1 MGQFEGTQTSQSLH
15 SAPSQYQ
22 HLMKLTVKG
31 LHNVIVYID
40 DLSVHNSDLIIH
52 QASLQS
58 LFDHLQKANLKIK
71 FNKMSLWLYQH
82 YLSWFL
88 FNTCRHFTYIQN
100 FALISSPLNV
110 LTPNDTYRSLPPL
123 PFMPLTSFA
132 LDWPLYMA
140 PIAFAYNTALHCS
153 IKCTPFFSLLVLNL
167 VCPLCPHLR

>member
-1 MGQFEGTQTSQSLH
+1 MGQFEGTQTSQSLY

-22 HLMKLTVKG
+22 YLMKLTVKG

-71 FNKMSLWLYQH
+71 FNKMSLWLYQR
-82 YLSWFL
+82 YISWFL

-110 LTPNDTYRSLPPL
+110 LTPKDTYRYGGPSA
-123 PFMPLTSFA
+123 S
-132 LDWPLYMA
+132 
-140 PIAFAYNTALHCS
+140 ALHA
-153 IKCTPFFSLLVLNL
+153 FNE
-167 VCPLCPHLR
+167 LCFRLAFIHGPYSFCL